1 MVITDNCTHE
11 CLRLPLFIAGA
22 KVTVEAI
29 VDALWQLLPAELQ
42 FLISDRGL
50 QFRAKVFE
58 LLAES
63 QPFVHVLIARYRPQS
78 NGIAERFVRTFKQW
92 LADKHWQD
100 EQQLHQCLLQF
111 LTFDNERPYQ
121 G

>member
-1 MVITDNCTHE
+1 M
-11 CLRLPLFIAGA
+11 
-22 KVTVEAI
+22 
-29 VDALWQLLPAELQ
+29 PAELQ
-42 FLISDRGL
+42 FLISDRGA
-50 QFRAKVFE
+50 QFRAKVVE

-63 QPFVHVLIARYRPQS
+63 QPFINVLIAGHRPQS
-78 NGIAERFVRTFKQW
+78 NGIAERFVRTVKQW